1 MSTQIRIIGIDPG
14 SRITGYGIIDTDGYR
29 HTYVTSGFIKLS
41 GDEFHHRLAMAFN
54 EVGLIIKEWK
64 PVTMGIEKVFVSKNI
79 DSALKLA
86 QARSAIIC
94 AGVGAQ
100 LELGEYSPRTIKKAV
115 VGSGSASKL
124 QVQDMIQRL
133 LKLKNTPQ
141 EDEADALAI
150 AMCHANHMHVKTLGI
165 ATASRRG
172 RWV

>member
-1 MSTQIRIIGIDPG
+1 MNTLTRIIGIDPG
-14 SRITGYGIIDTDGYR
+14 SRTTGYGIIDTDGYR
-29 HTYVTSGFIKLS
+29 HKYVCSGYIRLE
-41 GDEFHHRLAMAFN
+41 GEEFHHRLGMVFN
-54 EVGLIIKEWK
+54 EVGLIIKQWK

-100 LELGEYSPRTIKKAV
+100 LDLGEYSPRTIKKAV
-115 VGSGSASKL
+115 VGTGAANKR
-124 QVQDMIQRL
+124 QMQQMMQRL
-133 LKLKNTPQ
+133 LKLENTLQ

-150 AMCHANHMHVKTLGI
+150 AMCHANHMNVKTLNI
-165 ATASRRG
+165 ATGVRRG